1 MLVSIDGG
9 HIDERGR
16 TMVKRIGLLTGGG
29 DCSGLNAA
37 IRAVV
42 RRAEQDN
49 VAIFGFRNGWKGV
62 LEGEADRLTLATT
75 RGLLHRG
82 GTMLGTS
89 RVSPHYV
96 EGGVAGVVSA
106 LDTHRLDGLIVI
118 GGEGTLSASLRL
130 WRDDGVPIV
139 GIPKTIDN
147 DVAETDFS
155 IGFLTAV
162 RVASEAADRLHSTA
176 ESHDRVQVL
185 EVMGR
190 HAGWIATYAG
200 IAGGADAILIPEV
213 AFDIDAVAR
222 HLRHRA
228 GTGRDFSVVVVA
240 EGAEPAPGTMR
251 IPEVPKDE
259 FGRPR
264 LGGIGHTIA
273 HEIEQRTGF
282 EARVTILGHVQRG
295 GEPTPLDRIVATQM
309 GVHAV
314 DAAAAGRWGSM
325 TAHQRAG
332 IVEVSL
338 EDATRELKR
347 VPSSL
352 YDVAEVFF
360 G

>member
-1 MLVSIDGG
+1 VAV
-9 HIDERGR
+9 R
-16 TMVKRIGLLTGGG
+16 RIGLLTGGG

-42 RRAEQDN
+42 RRAEQEN
-49 VAIFGFRNGWKGV
+49 ITVFGFRNGWKGV
-62 LEGEADRLTLATT
+62 LEQETEVLDLRAT

-82 GTMLGTS
+82 GTALGTS
-89 RVSPHYV
+89 RVSPYY
-96 EGGVAGVVSA
+96 EPDGVRGVQEAMEV
-106 LDTHRLDGLIVI
+106 HRLDGLIVI

-130 WRDDGVPIV
+130 HREAGIPIV

-147 DVAETDFS
+147 DVDGTDLS

-200 IAGGADAILIPEV
+200 IAGGADAILIPEFP
-213 AFDIDAVAR
+213 FDIGRVAR

-240 EGAEPAPGTMR
+240 EGAEPVPGTLEL
-251 IPEVPKDE
+251 PESPKDE

-273 HEIEQRTGF
+273 HEIEARTGF
-282 EARVTILGHVQRG
+282 ESRVTILGHVQRG
-295 GEPTPLDRIVATQM
+295 GEPTPVDRIIASQM
-309 GVHAV
+309 GVAAV
-314 DAAAAGRWGSM
+314 DAVVDGAWGTMAGVRGHL
-325 TAHQRAG
+325 AVRG
-332 IVEVSL
+332 DL

-347 VPSSL
+347 VPADL
-352 YDVAEVFF
+352 YRVGEVFF

>member
-1 MLVSIDGG
+1 
-9 HIDERGR
+9 
-16 TMVKRIGLLTGGG
+16 MVKRIGLLTGGG

-42 RRAEQDN
+42 RRAEQEN
-49 VAIFGFRNGWKGV
+49 ITVFGFRNGWKGV
-62 LEGEADRLTLATT
+62 LGGETEVLDLRAT

-82 GTMLGTS
+82 GTALGTS
-89 RVSPHYV
+89 RVSPFY
-96 EGGVAGVVSA
+96 EPDGVRGVQDAMEV
-106 LDTHRLDGLIVI
+106 HRLDGLVVI

-130 WRDDGVPIV
+130 FREADVPIV

-147 DVAETDFS
+147 DVAETDLS

-176 ESHDRVQVL
+176 ESHDRVMVL

-213 AFDIDAVAR
+213 PFDIDRVAR

-240 EGAEPAPGTMR
+240 EGAEPVPGTMEL
-251 IPEVPKDE
+251 PESPKDE

-273 HEIEQRTGF
+273 HELEQRTGF
-282 EARVTILGHVQRG
+282 DTRVTILGHVQRG
-295 GEPTPLDRIVATQM
+295 GTPTPVDRIIASQM
-309 GVHAV
+309 GVAAV
-314 DAAAAGRWGSM
+314 ESALEGAWGTMAAVQRFEAAR
-325 TAHQRAG
+325 
-332 IVEVSL
+332 VPL

-347 VPSSL
+347 VPESL
-352 YDVAEVFF
+352 YRVGEVFF

>member
-1 MLVSIDGG
+1 M
-9 HIDERGR
+9 
-16 TMVKRIGLLTGGG
+16 TVKRIGLLTGGG

-49 VAIFGFRNGWKGV
+49 VIVYGFRNGWKGV
-62 LEGEADRLTLATT
+62 LDQETDVLDLRAT

-89 RVSPHYV
+89 RVSPYY
-96 EGGVAGVVSA
+96 EPDGVQGVKDAMEV
-106 LDTHRLDGLIVI
+106 HRLDGLIVV
-118 GGEGTLSASLRL
+118 GGEGTLAASLRL
-130 WRDDGVPIV
+130 HRDEGVPII

-147 DVAETDFS
+147 DVAETDLS

-213 AFDIDAVAR
+213 PFDIEQVAR

-240 EGAEPAPGTMR
+240 EGARPVPGTLEL
-251 IPEVPKDE
+251 PESPKDE

-273 HEIEQRTGF
+273 HEIEARTGF
-282 EARVTILGHVQRG
+282 ESRVTILGHVQRG
-295 GEPTPLDRIVATQM
+295 GEPTPVDRIVATQM
-309 GVHAV
+309 GVRAV
-314 DAAAAGRWGSM
+314 EAAIDGAWGSM
-325 TAHQRAG
+325 MGLQRS
-332 IVEVSL
+332 EVVRVPL
-338 EDATRELKR
+338 EDATRDLKL
-347 VPSSL
+347 VPESL
-352 YDVAEVFF
+352 YRVAEVFF

>member
-1 MLVSIDGG
+1 
-9 HIDERGR
+9 
-16 TMVKRIGLLTGGG
+16 MVRRIGLLTGGG

-42 RRAEQDN
+42 RRAEKDN
-49 VAIFGFRNGWKGV
+49 VSVYGFRNGWKGV
-62 LEGEADRLTLATT
+62 LEQETEVLDLMAT

-82 GTMLGTS
+82 GTSLGTS
-89 RVSPHYV
+89 RVSPYF
-96 EGGVAGVVSA
+96 EPDGVQGVIDAMEV
-106 LDTHRLDGLIVI
+106 HRLDGLIVI
-118 GGEGTLSASLRL
+118 GGEGTLSAALRL
-130 WRDDGVPIV
+130 HRDENIPIV

-147 DVAETDFS
+147 DVSETDLS

-162 RVASEAADRLHSTA
+162 QVASEAADRLHSTA
-176 ESHDRVQVL
+176 ESHDRVMVL

-213 AFDIDAVAR
+213 PFDIDGVAR

-240 EGAEPAPGTMR
+240 EGAQPVPGTLELPQSP
-251 IPEVPKDE
+251 IDE

-273 HEIEQRTGF
+273 HALEERTGF
-282 EARVTILGHVQRG
+282 DARVTILGHVQRG
-295 GEPTPLDRIVATQM
+295 GGPSPADRIIASQM
-309 GVHAV
+309 GVAAV
-314 DAAAAGRWGSM
+314 EAAIDGAWGTMAAV
-325 TAHQRAG
+325 QRFQA
-332 IVEVSL
+332 VRVSL

-347 VPSSL
+347 VPESL
-352 YDVAEVFF
+352 YRVGEVFF

>member
-1 MLVSIDGG
+1 
-9 HIDERGR
+9 
-16 TMVKRIGLLTGGG
+16 MVRRIGLLTGGG

-42 RRAEQDN
+42 RRAEQEN
-49 VAIFGFRNGWKGV
+49 VTVYGFRDGWKGV
-62 LEGEADRLTLATT
+62 LEQETEVLDLRAT

-82 GTMLGTS
+82 GTVLGTS
-89 RVSPHYV
+89 RVSPFYEPDGVRGVQEAV
-96 EGGVAGVVSA
+96 EVHG
-106 LDTHRLDGLIVI
+106 LDGLVVV

-130 WRDDGVPIV
+130 HVEAGVPLV

-147 DVAETDFS
+147 DVSETDLS

-213 AFDIDAVAR
+213 PFDIDRVAR

-240 EGAEPAPGTMR
+240 EGAQPVPGTLQLSE
-251 IPEVPKDE
+251 PPKDE

-273 HEIEQRTGF
+273 HELEARTGF
-282 EARVTILGHVQRG
+282 ESRVTILGHVQRG
-295 GEPTPLDRIVATQM
+295 GTPTPVDRIIASQM
-309 GVHAV
+309 GVAAV
-314 DAAAAGRWGSM
+314 DAVLDGAWGTMAAMRG
-325 TAHQRAG
+325 H
-332 IVEVSL
+332 EVVRVPL
-338 EDATRELKR
+338 ADATRELKR
-347 VPSSL
+347 VPQSL
-352 YDVAEVFF
+352 YRVGEVFF

>member
-1 MLVSIDGG
+1 
-9 HIDERGR
+9 
-16 TMVKRIGLLTGGG
+16 MVRRIGLLTGGG

-42 RRAEQDN
+42 RRAEKDN
-49 VAIFGFRNGWKGV
+49 VSVYGFRNGWKGV
-62 LEGEADRLTLATT
+62 LEQETEVLDLMAT

-82 GTMLGTS
+82 GTSLGTS
-89 RVSPHYV
+89 RVSPYF
-96 EGGVAGVVSA
+96 EPDGVQGVIDAMEV
-106 LDTHRLDGLIVI
+106 HRLDGLIVI

-130 WRDDGVPIV
+130 HRDEGIPIV

-147 DVAETDFS
+147 DVSETDLS

-162 RVASEAADRLHSTA
+162 QVASEAADRLHSTA
-176 ESHDRVQVL
+176 ESHDRVMVL

-213 AFDIDAVAR
+213 PFDIDGVAR

-240 EGAEPAPGTMR
+240 EGAEPVPGTLEL
-251 IPEVPKDE
+251 PESPMDE

-273 HEIEQRTGF
+273 HALEERTGF
-282 EARVTILGHVQRG
+282 DARVTILGHVQRG
-295 GEPTPLDRIVATQM
+295 GGPSPVDRIIASQM
-309 GVHAV
+309 GVAAV
-314 DAAAAGRWGSM
+314 EAALDGAWGTMAAV
-325 TAHQRAG
+325 QRFEA
-332 IVEVSL
+332 VRVSL

-347 VPSSL
+347 VPESL
-352 YDVAEVFF
+352 YRVGEVFF

>member
-1 MLVSIDGG
+1 
-9 HIDERGR
+9 
-16 TMVKRIGLLTGGG
+16 
-29 DCSGLNAA
+29 
-37 IRAVV
+37 
-42 RRAEQDN
+42 
-49 VAIFGFRNGWKGV
+49 V
-62 LEGEADRLTLATT
+62 LEQETEVLDLRAT
-75 RGLLHRG
+75 REVPSAVPPRW
-82 GTMLGTS
+82 S
-89 RVSPHYV
+89 SPRVSPFY
-96 EGGVAGVVSA
+96 EPDGVRGVQEAIEV
-106 LDTHRLDGLIVI
+106 HGLDGLVVI

-130 WRDDGVPIV
+130 HQEAGVPLV

-147 DVAETDFS
+147 DVAETDLS

-213 AFDIDAVAR
+213 PFDIDRVAR

-240 EGAEPAPGTMR
+240 EGAQPVPGTLDL
-251 IPEVPKDE
+251 PESPKDE

-273 HEIEQRTGF
+273 QELEVRTGF
-282 EARVTILGHVQRG
+282 ESRVTILGHVQRG
-295 GEPTPLDRIVATQM
+295 GTPTPVDRIIASQM
-309 GVHAV
+309 GVAAIDAV
-314 DAAAAGRWGSM
+314 LDGAWGTMS
-325 TAHQRAG
+325 AIRGHEVVR
-332 IVEVSL
+332 VSL

-347 VPSSL
+347 VPQSL
-352 YDVAEVFF
+352 YRVGEVFF

>member
-1 MLVSIDGG
+1 
-9 HIDERGR
+9 
-16 TMVKRIGLLTGGG
+16 MVVRRIGLLTGGG

-42 RRAEQDN
+42 RRAEQEN
-49 VAIFGFRNGWKGV
+49 ITVFGFRNGWKGV
-62 LEGEADRLTLATT
+62 LEQETEVLDLRAT

-82 GTMLGTS
+82 GTALGTS
-89 RVSPHYV
+89 RVSPYY
-96 EGGVAGVVSA
+96 EPDGIRGVKDAMEV
-106 LDTHRLDGLIVI
+106 HRLDGLVVI

-130 WRDDGVPIV
+130 HRDEGIPII

-147 DVAETDFS
+147 DVAGTDLS

-213 AFDIDAVAR
+213 PFDIDRVAR

-240 EGAEPAPGTMR
+240 EGAEPVPGSLEL
-251 IPEVPKDE
+251 PESPKDE

-273 HEIEQRTGF
+273 HEIEARTGF
-282 EARVTILGHVQRG
+282 ESRVTILGHVQRG
-295 GEPTPLDRIVATQM
+295 GTPTPVDRIIASQM
-309 GVHAV
+309 GVAAV
-314 DAAAAGRWGSM
+314 DAMVDGAWGTMAGVRGH
-325 TAHQRAG
+325 TAVR
-332 IVEVSL
+332 VDL

-347 VPSSL
+347 VPPEL
-352 YDVAEVFF
+352 YRVGEVFF

>member
-1 MLVSIDGG
+1 MTV
-9 HIDERGR
+9 R
-16 TMVKRIGLLTGGG
+16 RIGLLTGGG

-49 VAIFGFRNGWKGV
+49 VIVYGFRNGWKGV
-62 LEGEADRLTLATT
+62 LEQETEVLDLRAT

-82 GTMLGTS
+82 GTVLGTS
-89 RVSPHYV
+89 RVSPYY
-96 EGGVAGVVSA
+96 ETAGVQRVGDA
-106 LDTHRLDGLIVI
+106 MEVHRLDGMIVI

-130 WRDDGVPIV
+130 QRDEGLPIL

-147 DVAETDFS
+147 DVAETDLS

-213 AFDIDAVAR
+213 PFDIDRVAR

-240 EGAEPAPGTMR
+240 EGAQPVPGTLEL
-251 IPEVPKDE
+251 PESPKDE

-273 HEIEQRTGF
+273 HEIEARTGF
-282 EARVTILGHVQRG
+282 ESRVTILGHVQRG
-295 GEPTPLDRIVATQM
+295 GEPTALDRIVATQM
-309 GVHAV
+309 GVAAV
-314 DAAAAGRWGSM
+314 EAAIDGAWGSM
-325 TAHQRAG
+325 MALQRSA
-332 IVEVSL
+332 VVRVPL

-347 VPSSL
+347 VPDDL
-352 YDVAEVFF
+352 YRVGEVFF

>member
-1 MLVSIDGG
+1 
-9 HIDERGR
+9 
-16 TMVKRIGLLTGGG
+16 MVRRIGLLTGGG

-42 RRAEQDN
+42 RRAEQEGVD
-49 VAIFGFRNGWKGV
+49 VFGFRNGWKGV
-62 LEGEADRLTLATT
+62 LEQEAEALDLRAT

-82 GTMLGTS
+82 GTALGTS
-89 RVSPHYV
+89 RVSPFY
-96 EGGVAGVVSA
+96 EPDGVRRVQEAMEV
-106 LDTHRLDGLIVI
+106 HRLDGLVVI

-130 WRDDGVPIV
+130 HEEAGVPLV

-147 DVAETDFS
+147 DVAGTDLS

-200 IAGGADAILIPEV
+200 LAGGADAILIPEV
-213 AFDIDAVAR
+213 PFDIDAVAR

-240 EGAEPAPGTMR
+240 EGAQPVPGTLEL
-251 IPEVPKDE
+251 PEPPTDE

-264 LGGIGHTIA
+264 LGGLGHTVA
-273 HEIEQRTGF
+273 HALEARTGF
-282 EARVTILGHVQRG
+282 ESRVTILGHVQRG
-295 GEPTPLDRIVATQM
+295 GTPTPVDRIIASQM
-309 GVHAV
+309 GVGAIDAV
-314 DAAAAGRWGSM
+314 LEADWGM
-325 TAHQRAG
+325 MLGVDGPRTLRVPLA
-332 IVEVSL
+332 
-338 EDATRELKR
+338 DATRELKR
-347 VPSSL
+347 VPEAL
-352 YDVAEVFF
+352 YRVSEVFF

>member
-1 MLVSIDGG
+1 MI
-9 HIDERGR
+9 R
-16 TMVKRIGLLTGGG
+16 RIGLLTGGG

-42 RRAEQDN
+42 RRAEKDN
-49 VAIFGFRNGWKGV
+49 VTVYGFRNGWKGV
-62 LEGEADRLTLATT
+62 LEQETEVLDLMAT

-82 GTMLGTS
+82 GTALGTS
-89 RVSPHYV
+89 RVSPYF
-96 EGGVAGVVSA
+96 EPDGIRGVTDAMDV
-106 LDTHRLDGLIVI
+106 HRLDGLIVI

-130 WRDDGVPIV
+130 HRDENVPII

-147 DVAETDFS
+147 DVSETDLS

-176 ESHDRVQVL
+176 ESHDRVMVL

-213 AFDIDAVAR
+213 PFDIDGVAR

-240 EGAEPAPGTMR
+240 EGAEPVPGTMEL
-251 IPEVPKDE
+251 PESPKDE

-264 LGGIGHTIA
+264 LGGIGHAIA
-273 HEIEQRTGF
+273 HELDRRTGF
-282 EARVTILGHVQRG
+282 DTRVTILGHVQRG
-295 GEPTPLDRIVATQM
+295 GTPSPVDRIIASQM
-309 GVHAV
+309 GVAAV
-314 DAAAAGRWGSM
+314 EAALDGAWGTM
-325 TAHQRAG
+325 TAVQRFGSVRVPLA
-332 IVEVSL
+332 
-338 EDATRELKR
+338 DATRELNR
-347 VPSSL
+347 VPESL
-352 YDVAEVFF
+352 YRVGEVFF

>member
-1 MLVSIDGG
+1 VV
-9 HIDERGR
+9 R
-16 TMVKRIGLLTGGG
+16 RIGLLTGGG

-42 RRAEQDN
+42 RRAEKDN
-49 VAIFGFRNGWKGV
+49 VSVYGFRNGWKGV
-62 LEGEADRLTLATT
+62 LEQETEVLDLMAT

-82 GTMLGTS
+82 GTSLGTS
-89 RVSPHYV
+89 RVSPYF
-96 EGGVAGVVSA
+96 EPDGVQGVIDAMEV
-106 LDTHRLDGLIVI
+106 HRLDGLIVI

-130 WRDDGVPIV
+130 HRDEGIPIV

-147 DVAETDFS
+147 DVSETDLS

-162 RVASEAADRLHSTA
+162 QVASEAADRLHSTA
-176 ESHDRVQVL
+176 ESHDRVMVL

-213 AFDIDAVAR
+213 PFDIDGVAR

-240 EGAEPAPGTMR
+240 EGAEPVPGTLELPQSP
-251 IPEVPKDE
+251 IDE

-273 HEIEQRTGF
+273 HALEERTGF
-282 EARVTILGHVQRG
+282 DARVTILGHVQRG
-295 GEPTPLDRIVATQM
+295 GGPSPVDRIIASQM
-309 GVHAV
+309 GVAAV
-314 DAAAAGRWGSM
+314 EAAIDGAWGTMAAV
-325 TAHQRAG
+325 QRFQA
-332 IVEVSL
+332 VRVSL

-347 VPSSL
+347 VPESL
-352 YDVAEVFF
+352 YRVGEVFF

>member
-1 MLVSIDGG
+1 
-9 HIDERGR
+9 
-16 TMVKRIGLLTGGG
+16 MVRRIGILTGGG

-42 RRAEQDN
+42 RRAEHDN
-49 VAIFGFRNGWKGV
+49 IAVFGFRNGWKGV
-62 LEGEADRLTLATT
+62 LEGEAERLTLAST

-82 GTMLGTS
+82 GTVLGTS
-89 RVSPHYV
+89 RVSPYYV
-96 EGGVAGVVSA
+96 DGGVAGVLSA

-147 DVAETDFS
+147 DVSETDFS

-213 AFDIDAVAR
+213 AFDMAAVAR

-240 EGAEPAPGTMR
+240 EGAEPAPGTID
-251 IPEVPKDE
+251 IPAAPKDE

-264 LGGIGHTIA
+264 LGGISHTIA
-273 HEIEQRTGF
+273 HEIEERTGF

-314 DAAAAGRWGSM
+314 EAAAAGRWGTMS
-325 TAHQRAG
+325 AYQRSG
-332 IVEVSL
+332 VVQVGL
-338 EDATRELKR
+338 DDATRELKR
-347 VPSSL
+347 VPSEL
-352 YDVAEVFF
+352 YRIGEVFF

>member
-1 MLVSIDGG
+1 MAV
-9 HIDERGR
+9 R
-16 TMVKRIGLLTGGG
+16 RIGLLTGGG

-42 RRAEQDN
+42 RRAEQEN
-49 VAIFGFRNGWKGV
+49 VSVYGFRNGWKGV
-62 LEGEADRLTLATT
+62 LENQTEVLDLRAT

-89 RVSPHYV
+89 RVSPYY
-96 EGGVAGVVSA
+96 EPDGVRGVQEAMDV
-106 LDTHRLDGLIVI
+106 HRLDGLVVI

-130 WRDDGVPIV
+130 HRDEGIPVV

-147 DVAETDFS
+147 DVAETDLS

-213 AFDIDAVAR
+213 PFDIDAVAR

-240 EGAEPAPGTMR
+240 EGATPVPGSLEL
-251 IPEVPKDE
+251 PESPTDE

-273 HEIEQRTGF
+273 HEIEARTGF
-282 EARVTILGHVQRG
+282 ESRVTILGHVQRG
-295 GEPTPLDRIVATQM
+295 GEPTPVDRIVASQL
-309 GVHAV
+309 GVAAV
-314 DAAAAGRWGSM
+314 DAAVAGSWGM
-325 TAHQRAG
+325 MAG
-332 IVEVSL
+332 IRGHRAVLAGL
-338 EDATRELKR
+338 EEATAALNLVPDDLYR
-347 VPSSL
+347 VG
-352 YDVAEVFF
+352 EVFF